1 MHEAVRRG
9 RWVPMGTRVAGV
21 RGAPLAPLVGLL
33 VASQVYHPPRQRRR
47 RAPSTFGLDPSEL
60 WITGSSAKGRLHA
73 WRCPGDPQRV
83 VVVGHGMG
91 LDKSRSLAQAQL
103 LQRAGYTVV
112 LFDFRNHGAS
122 FRDHALTR
130 FSRRFNDDLVAVVD
144 QVRAMP
150 EHADARIAVW
160 GFSFSTFPVLDTLAR
175 LDGAV
180 HAVICDSGP
189 TRDLSVIVNSLPRS
203 GLLPVPQVLQMAP
216 ARPLWQAVYR
226 RLAMAILD
234 PPADW
239 PPTAQ
244 QGMSTTP
251 MLFVVGD
258 HDGVTPVAQVRAV
271 ARRYPHAEVLVV
283 PGAGHLR
290 AINVD
295 KDAYAA
301 TVLDFLARA
310 LKPVSAPQHRA
321 GKPCASSVPV
331 RSSAHGS

>member
-9 RWVPMGTRVAGV
+9 RWVPIGTRVAAV
-21 RGAPLAPLVGLL
+21 LAAPLAPVFGLS
-33 VASQVYHPPRQRRR
+33 VAYLVYHPPRQRRR
-47 RAPSTFGLDPSEL
+47 RAPAAFGLDPVEL
-60 WITGSSAKGRLHA
+60 WINGSSARARLHA

-83 VVVGHGMG
+83 VVLGHGMG

-103 LQRAGYTVV
+103 LHRAGYTVV

-122 FRDHALTR
+122 FRDHGLAR
-130 FSRRFNDDLVAVVD
+130 FSRRFNDDVVAVVD
-144 QVRAMP
+144 HVRAMP
-150 EHADARIAVW
+150 EHAHARIAVW

-189 TRDLSVIVNSLPRS
+189 TRDLSVIVDSLPRS
-203 GLLPVPQVLQMAP
+203 GLLPVPPVLQAAP
-216 ARPLWQAVYR
+216 ARMLWQAVYR

-234 PPADW
+234 PPANW
-239 PPTAQ
+239 PPAAQ
-244 QGMSTTP
+244 QGVSATP

-258 HDGVTPVAQVRAV
+258 RDAVTPVDQVRAV
-271 ARRYPHAEVLVV
+271 ARRYPLAELLVV

-295 KDAYAA
+295 KDAYTA
-301 TVLDFLARA
+301 TVLHFLAQA
-310 LKPVSAPQHRA
+310 LKPVAVAQHKGR
-321 GKPCASSVPV
+321 
-331 RSSAHGS
+331 

>member
-1 MHEAVRRG
+1 MTHALPSSRP
-9 RWVPMGTRVAGV
+9 VPLGTRLAAVLA
-21 RGAPLAPLVGLL
+21 APLAPLFGVV
-33 VASQVYHPPRQRRR
+33 VAYLVYHPPPPRRL
-47 RAPSTFGLDPSEL
+47 RAPSAFGLHPVEL
-60 WITGSSAKGRLHA
+60 WITGSSERARLHP
-73 WRCPGDPQRV
+73 WCCPGDPQRV

-103 LQRAGYTVV
+103 LHQAGYTVV

-122 FRDHALTR
+122 FRDHGLTR
-130 FSRRFNDDLVAVVD
+130 FSRRFNDDVVAVVD
-144 QVRAMP
+144 HVRNMP
-150 EHADARIAVW
+150 EHAHARIAVW
-160 GFSFSTFPVLDTLAR
+160 GLSFSTFPVLDTLTR

-203 GLLPVPQVLQMAP
+203 GLLPVPQVLQAAP
-216 ARPLWQAVYR
+216 ARTLWQAVYQ

-239 PPTAQ
+239 PPVAQ
-244 QGMSTTP
+244 PGVGATP

-258 HDGVTPVAQVRAV
+258 RDAVTPSHQVRAV
-271 ARRYPHAEVLVV
+271 ARRYPRAEVLVV

-290 AINVD
+290 AISVD
-295 KDAYAA
+295 RGAYTA

-310 LKPVSAPQHRA
+310 LKPVSASQHRV
-321 GKPCASSVPV
+321 GGP
-331 RSSAHGS
+331 